1 VKQPRNQLHTL
12 LLGGLCSAALFAC
25 QGEDDKSPGG
35 DGDGDERSTVEITSW
50 WKGPGEVEALAAL
63 LDVHKARNP
72 GVDIYNSSATD
83 GTSSELAIE
92 ERLEQGDPPDAFQ
105 ENVHDIPAILGA
117 FPGSLEPLDDLFETN
132 GWDGVF
138 LPEVLDA
145 LTFDGHI
152 YAMPVG
158 VHRENAVFIN
168 KAIFND
174 HDLEAPTTIAELM
187 TVCETLAA
195 EGVTCLATGGQ
206 GWIVRIMFLDIVMG
220 TMGGHEFQQFFSG
233 AGSADDPKFAE
244 AVDHLQMIIDNYIDS
259 SLWTTEGCTD
269 RNEDPVERC
278 LNSASGWQEAS
289 QALFDGD
296 VGLFMH
302 GDWVGGYVQ
311 QLGWKAGVDYS
322 VVGAP
327 GATDTFL
334 FGVDTF
340 ALPSGAKNK
349 EGALA
354 FFETIG
360 SLEGQAAFNNI
371 KGSTPVRFDAD
382 DAALT
387 PVGKAALEDLSNAS
401 IVMGAPTFTDMDLII
416 MDFANGAITKEEFI
430 TAFQEAL
437 YP

>member
-1 VKQPRNQLHTL
+1 
-12 LLGGLCSAALFAC
+12 
-25 QGEDDKSPGG
+25 
-35 DGDGDERSTVEITSW
+35 
-50 WKGPGEVEALAAL
+50 L
-63 LDVHKARNP
+63 LDVHKRRNP
-72 GVDIYNSSATD
+72 GVDIYNSSAESGTD
-83 GTSSELAIE
+83 AELTIE
-92 ERLEQGDPPDAFQ
+92 VRLEEGTPPDAFQ
-105 ENVHDIPAILGA
+105 ENVHDIPAILAA
-117 FPGSLEPLDDLFETN
+117 FPDSLEPLDDLFEDS
-132 GWDGVF
+132 GWNDVF
-138 LPEVLDA
+138 LPELLEAV
-145 LTFDGHI
+145 TFDDHI

-168 KAIFND
+168 KAVFGD
-174 HDLEAPTTIAELM
+174 HDLSAPTTIAELM
-187 TVCETLAA
+187 STCEALAA

-206 GWIVRIMFLDIVMG
+206 GWIIRIMFLDIVMG

-233 AGSADDPKFAE
+233 NGSPDDAAFSD
-244 AVDHLQMIIDNYIDS
+244 AVDHLRTILDNYIDE
-259 SLWTTEGCTD
+259 SLWTTEGCQD
-269 RNEDPVERC
+269 RNEEAIEHC
-278 LNSASGWQEAS
+278 LNPSAGWQEAS

-296 VGLFMH
+296 VAMFMH

-349 EGALA
+349 EGALG

-382 DAALT
+382 EAALT

-401 IVMGAPTFTDMDLII
+401 IVMGAPTFQDMDLIVL
-416 MDFANGAITKEEFI
+416 DYANGVLSKEEFI
-430 TAFQEAL
+430 ALFQEAL